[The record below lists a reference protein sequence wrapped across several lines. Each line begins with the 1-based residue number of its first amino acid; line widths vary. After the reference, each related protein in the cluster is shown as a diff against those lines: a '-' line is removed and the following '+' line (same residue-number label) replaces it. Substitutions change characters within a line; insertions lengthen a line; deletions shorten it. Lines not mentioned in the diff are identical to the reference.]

1 MSTYE
6 LNRKTY
12 KAVKKMDH
20 EQMRLFC
27 EGLYIRGYEAGKQET
42 EELSDEKI
50 IQAILQVKGIREKKA
65 GDIVAAL
72 EMSKKKRSALTN
84 G

>member
-1 MSTYE
+1 MRTYE

-27 EGLYIRGYEAGKQET
+27 EGLYMRGYEAGKQET
-42 EELSDEKI
+42 EELSDEEI
-50 IQAILQVKGIREKKA
+50 VQAILQVKGIGEKKA

-72 EMSKKKRSALTN
+72 EMSKKKRRALTN